1 MNPYLKDAI
10 QFHPSLNRKIWGPE
24 KMRPEV
30 REDLLLIMD
39 DFKEFLG
46 VEDLYVV
53 DVTVSGSMAAY
64 TYTPHS
70 DIDLHLVVR
79 TPTNQTGL
87 YAELFD
93 AKKSL
98 YNLTRHIKVRGYDVE
113 LYVQNVHD
121 PVKSMGIYSVLTDRW
136 IDYPKRIRAEIDDL
150 SVLSKVDVY
159 TVRMM
164 NAIDGEDLEVAKKV
178 WDDYREMRK
187 SGLAAGGEL
196 SPENLAFKILRTR
209 GLSKKLYDRILELK
223 DKQLS
228 LEAVQEQQVD
238 EVFDKKITKRVIQNS
253 ANHYVAVADI
263 GEGKIVF
270 DAEEPGEDD
279 GDEPGTWDIV
289 FKQNAPNVDA
299 TNEFGMTGNGNEF
312 EVMGFI
318 KDCIAEFI
326 RDYQPQVIRFSADK
340 LEQDDSRSSVYS
352 KMLKRYCPPN
362 YTMEVRKARLHTF
375 FVMTKT
381 N

>member
-10 QFHPSLNRKIWGPE
+10 QFHPCLNRKIWGEE

-46 VEDLYVV
+46 VDDLYVV

-79 TPTNQTGL
+79 TPTNQTDL

-136 IDYPKRIRAEIDDL
+136 IDYPKRIRAQIDDL

-164 NAIDGEDLEVAKKV
+164 NAIDGEDLEVAQKV
-178 WDDYREMRK
+178 WDDYRSMRK
-187 SGLAAGGEL
+187 SGLADGGEL

-223 DKQLS
+223 DKKLS
-228 LEAVQEQQVD
+228 LESLQERNLN
-238 EVFDKKITKRVIQNS
+238 ELFDQKFETSIISQN
-253 ANHYVAVADI
+253 ADNFKVAADI

-270 DAEEPGEDD
+270 SASSAGAED
-279 GDEPGTWDIV
+279 GDEPNTWDVV
-289 FKQNAPNVDA
+289 FRNIGPNVGK
-299 TNEFGMTGNGNEF
+299 NQQFSMTGTGNEF
-312 EVMGFI
+312 AVMSFV
-318 KDCIAEFI
+318 KDCIDDFVGQ
-326 RDYQPQVIRFSADK
+326 YQPDVIRFTADK
-340 LEQDDSRSSVYS
+340 EGKSNSRAKLYAG
-352 KMLKRYCPPN
+352 MIKRYMPAN
-362 YTMEVRKARLHTF
+362 YKSEASSDQFSTYFELRKIS
-375 FVMTKT
+375 
-381 N
+381 